1 MILVL
6 YIALWGGVWLTKM
19 SLNLPNSKIT
29 NKISEIYF
37 YIKVRKFKDDIYC
50 RQMKMRPGELLL
62 DKLDSIEDTKVNTL
76 KNLYSYK
83 VVIFVCLYV

>member
-1 MILVL
+1 
-6 YIALWGGVWLTKM
+6 
-19 SLNLPNSKIT
+19 
-29 NKISEIYF
+29 
-37 YIKVRKFKDDIYC
+37 
-50 RQMKMRPGELLL
+50 MKMRPGELLL